1 VLEGPWVEN
10 HHSRYPHDVQANCH
24 ASPWNGMT
32 IPRGRPSMW
41 ACIVVW
47 VLWLEMPLRAARTV
61 AAPHFTH
68 RPFRMR
74 ET

>member
-1 VLEGPWVEN
+1 
-10 HHSRYPHDVQANCH
+10 
-24 ASPWNGMT
+24 MT
-32 IPRGRPSMW
+32 MPRGRPSMW
-41 ACIVVW
+41 ANIVVC
-47 VLWLEMPLRAARTV
+47 VLWSEMPLRAALTV